1 VIRCPRKF
9 REEEKETI
17 RQTLLEAAK
26 AMFRQYGIQKTTVAA
41 LTEAAGISQGAFYLF
56 FPSKEALFYEVFQ
69 MEERKLREI
78 LLVEWTE
85 KPLTQERLAD
95 LLVQAVKLIEQEPIL
110 RLMIDRKEYE
120 LLMRKLP
127 PEYADHHTT
136 EDEDALVPLI
146 EKWQDEGVMV
156 KENPRTIVAVIRSF
170 FLQLLYRD
178 EIGEKFAEAL
188 VLQAKWLA
196 KGLVEE

>member
-1 VIRCPRKF
+1 
-9 REEEKETI
+9 
-17 RQTLLEAAK
+17 
-26 AMFRQYGIQKTTVAA
+26 
-41 LTEAAGISQGAFYLF
+41 
-56 FPSKEALFYEVFQ
+56 
-69 MEERKLREI
+69 MEERKLREM

-127 PEYADHHTT
+127 PEYVDQHTT

-146 EKWQDEGVMV
+146 EKWQAEGVMV

>member
-1 VIRCPRKF
+1 
-9 REEEKETI
+9 
-17 RQTLLEAAK
+17 
-26 AMFRQYGIQKTTVAA
+26 M
-41 LTEAAGISQGAFYLF
+41 
-56 FPSKEALFYEVFQ
+56 
-69 MEERKLREI
+69 
-78 LLVEWTE
+78 
-85 KPLTQERLAD
+85 
-95 LLVQAVKLIEQEPIL
+95 LVQAVKLIEQEPIL